1 MDDIDKDEDIMF
13 VVMLIHYWKRTEWK
27 YNGVKTSPLPRNV
40 NSINGSI
47 GFLEIFDDLDKA
59 LETANGDISLIMP
72 ITKGEQGANTRHV

>member
-1 MDDIDKDEDIMF
+1 MF
-13 VVMLIHYWKRTEWK
+13 VVMLIHYWKS
-27 YNGVKTSPLPRNV
+27 NGLETSPSHQNI
-40 NSINGSI
+40 NSINGSV